1 MNEILGTLAAY
12 GIIIT
17 PSIISIFGIVLSVI
31 KAIKSATETKSAVDT
46 IKAEAIASFDQIK
59 SSNEFK
65 ELKNLCAD
73 IMKENKVLKKSLIEC
88 TEALTRIRNNHPE
101 LFSKEE

>member
-17 PSIISIFGIVLSVI
+17 PTIFSLFGIVFGVI
-31 KAIKSATETKSAVDT
+31 KAIKSATETKGAVET
-46 IKAEAIASFDQIK
+46 IKTEAIAAFDQIK

-65 ELKNLCAD
+65 ELKDLCAD
-73 IMKENKVLKKSLIEC
+73 IVKENKVLKQSLIEC